1 MANKN
6 TSLKNREFGY
16 QFSGVEYSLIFENE
30 NIGFVRFVDQS
41 ENLFYLDPSP
51 FLNTPKAEL
60 YVLENLPFPKR
71 GELIEVSVSG
81 TDHKIQEI
89 KGTFFKTIIKYVRN
103 WKKIN
108 PNILIHRKTLQPV
121 EFKNFFIQ
129 AFKGDREYIEQIGYC
144 LSLYAVSS
152 PQNSD
157 YEKGGL
163 NSAMLSNNKQWNTF
177 RRIMEVIPSEF
188 KQTSARNFYKLLDK
202 EKLINPINSAEV
214 SLAYHNPIS
223 MPVQI
228 PVALDVETKSVS
240 DYKDNI
246 EYEIPM
252 VRAYMLDALLFQPE
266 IPQKLDSYVT
276 DCVYNLIDDIKKS
289 GSIPY
294 NQHLG
299 SAIPKLSSSF
309 ARLNFQIETTKD
321 DIIKCVDLWSDMF
334 FYAKKA
340 ASTQLTT
347 QELYKLSGNA
357 RKLYID
363 LNENFGID
371 ILVDRECVKENSNLS
386 EWDLEEALRELD
398 LKGAIYCPDM
408 RHIKLLDF
416 K

>member
-157 YEKGGL
+157 
-163 NSAMLSNNKQWNTF
+163 
-177 RRIMEVIPSEF
+177 
-188 KQTSARNFYKLLDK
+188 
-202 EKLINPINSAEV
+202 
-214 SLAYHNPIS
+214 
-223 MPVQI
+223 
-228 PVALDVETKSVS
+228 
-240 DYKDNI
+240 
-246 EYEIPM
+246 
-252 VRAYMLDALLFQPE
+252 
-266 IPQKLDSYVT
+266 
-276 DCVYNLIDDIKKS
+276 
-289 GSIPY
+289 
-294 NQHLG
+294 
-299 SAIPKLSSSF
+299 
-309 ARLNFQIETTKD
+309 
-321 DIIKCVDLWSDMF
+321 
-334 FYAKKA
+334 
-340 ASTQLTT
+340 
-347 QELYKLSGNA
+347 
-357 RKLYID
+357 
-363 LNENFGID
+363 
-371 ILVDRECVKENSNLS
+371 
-386 EWDLEEALRELD
+386 
-398 LKGAIYCPDM
+398 
-408 RHIKLLDF
+408 
-416 K
+416 